1 MGKNLFRDGNRP
13 VSCSFGKKPVSFAL
27 SGMPGVNFRDPRRKI
42 SDRIAVV
49 ERSLIDPWGYSMWTR
64 MTIGL
69 SARALLLLLSLSV
82 LSGCSVR
89 KIAIKNLGDALA
101 ESGDTFASDN
111 DPELVKQALPFSLKL
126 IESLLAESPEH
137 RGLLLAACSGFTQ
150 YAYAFAREEADE
162 MEPRDYASAVEIRAR
177 ARNLFLRARDYGVR
191 GLETTH
197 PGLGSS
203 LDKDPKGAVRA
214 AKPADV
220 PLLYW
225 TAASWGLAITLS
237 KNEPALI
244 ADQPVV
250 EALVDR
256 ALELNEAFEEGAIH
270 SFLIS
275 YEPAR
280 QGAEGD
286 PLERARRHFDRAMEL
301 SGGHQAG
308 PLVSL
313 AESVSIAR
321 QDRKEFQSLL
331 ERALAIDVNVK
342 PEYRLANLV
351 MQRRARWLL
360 SRIDEL
366 FLPPDAE

>member
-1 MGKNLFRDGNRP
+1 MD
-13 VSCSFGKKPVSFAL
+13 KKQ
-27 SGMPGVNFRDPRRKI
+27 RRGTWH
-42 SDRIAVV
+42 RIFLLV
-49 ERSLIDPWGYSMWTR
+49 LIT
-64 MTIGL
+64 
-69 SARALLLLLSLSV
+69 ALLC
-82 LSGCSVR
+82 GCSVR
-89 KIAIKNLGDALA
+89 KIAVKKLGDALA
-101 ESGDTFASDN
+101 ESGTTFASDP
-111 DPELVKQALPFSLKL
+111 DPELVKDALPFSLKL
-126 IESLLAESPEH
+126 IESLLAESPKH
-137 RGLLLAACSGFTQ
+137 RALLLAACSDFTQ
-150 YAYAFAREEADE
+150 YAYAFVREEADE
-162 MEPRDYASAVEIRAR
+162 MEPQNLALATEMRVR

-191 GLETTH
+191 GLETAH
-197 PGLGSS
+197 PGFGAAVI
-203 LDKDPKGAVRA
+203 KDPRKTVQSTKA
-214 AKPADV
+214 ADV

-237 KNEPALI
+237 KNEPDLI

-256 ALELNEAFEEGAIH
+256 ALALNEAFDQGAIH

-275 YEPAR
+275 YEPVR
-280 QGAEGD
+280 QGGEGD
-286 PLERARRHFDRAMEL
+286 PLERARKHFDRAMEL

-313 AESVSIAR
+313 AESVSITR

-331 ERALAIDVNVK
+331 DRAIAVDVNVR

-366 FLPPDAE
+366 FLTQPTQGDEK